1 MNHGSHCGQEEEFT
15 LLLPD
20 CSKDEVAAKRRK
32 IEPKTSKFLF
42 QVERMLNEMLGGI
55 SSVTTKQLLGGLGLM
70 VIQSKEEVGGE
81 DAKMEVKMEMEE
93 PEDDDEAFFAYRRSL
108 KEERHAQM
116 ENIDSS
122 INDFK
127 FSDDEDCLSPE
138 KKKPKRSHH
147 KQSQDKNSINGVPCE
162 KQLNGM
168 FNCIE
173 DGCSKEFK
181 CVELVRKHWRT
192 MHCAEMQAM
201 VPCELC
207 GKEVAKKLIAR
218 HILQKHSVGPFKC
231 DQCARSFST
240 ATHLKLHQDSRHDPT
255 RPIIED
261 FPCNIC
267 GKILHAERSLKKH
280 LKSHE
285 KNKNPDTPEGIL
297 NEQIKS
303 MMLVSNVDLPKYGKA
318 RICKVCGKQGA
329 WNDIRKHIEA
339 HHITGVT
346 HTCNFCWNTY
356 KSLNSLAAHKSQKH
370 RNQVAETKNIEPAF

>member
-1 MNHGSHCGQEEEFT
+1 M
-15 LLLPD
+15 
-20 CSKDEVAAKRRK
+20 K
-32 IEPKTSKFLF
+32 ILF
-42 QVERMLNEMLGGI
+42 QVEGMLNEVLGGT
-55 SSVTTKQLLGGLGLM
+55 SSVTTRQLLNGLGLVM
-70 VIQSKEEVGGE
+70 IQSKEEIEEE
-81 DAKMEVKMEMEE
+81 DTKMEVKMEMEE
-93 PEDDDEAFFAYRRSL
+93 PEDDGEAFFANRRSL
-108 KEERHAQM
+108 KEEWRAQM

-122 INDFK
+122 ANDFK
-127 FSDDEDCLSPE
+127 FSDDEDFHSP
-138 KKKPKRSHH
+138 KKKKV
-147 KQSQDKNSINGVPCE
+147 KQIQDKNSINGVPCE
-162 KQLNGM
+162 KQLNGL

-173 DGCSKEFK
+173 AGCSKEFK

-192 MHCAEMQAM
+192 MHCPEMQAM

-231 DQCARSFST
+231 DQCERSFST
-240 ATHLKLHQDSRHDPT
+240 SAHLKLHQDSRHDPT
-255 RPIIED
+255 RPVMEE

-267 GKILHAERSLKKH
+267 GKILAAERSLKKH

-285 KNKNPDTPEGIL
+285 KSKNIDTPEGIL